1 MCDFRYEYDLN
12 GNRIAKVGV
21 NLALS
26 SKQKNTSTVT
36 LELGES
42 GEQQELQDDSNDQE
56 FSLFDTRIY
65 YQYDS
70 MNRLLEESYYENE
83 AEEKI
88 QYEYDFCGN
97 RLKKRFLQNK
107 EENSFIKEEQSWYNT
122 KNQLIKR
129 KSENE
134 TIFYTYDKQGNTTK
148 ESGGEVD

>member
-1 MCDFRYEYDLN
+1 M
-12 GNRIAKVGV
+12 
-21 NLALS
+21 
-26 SKQKNTSTVT
+26 T

-83 AEEKI
+83 SEEAI

-97 RLKKRFLQNK
+97 RLSKKQWKKQENIEPIFK
-107 EENSFIKEEQSWYNT
+107 EEKSWYNT
-122 KNQLIKR
+122 KKSITQATDR
-129 KSENE
+129 K
-134 TIFYTYDKQGNTTK
+134 
-148 ESGGEVD
+148 